1 MKSPKKH
8 SITKTRKKMY
18 EALNEF
24 VNRR

>member
-1 MKSPKKH
+1 
-8 SITKTRKKMY
+8 MY